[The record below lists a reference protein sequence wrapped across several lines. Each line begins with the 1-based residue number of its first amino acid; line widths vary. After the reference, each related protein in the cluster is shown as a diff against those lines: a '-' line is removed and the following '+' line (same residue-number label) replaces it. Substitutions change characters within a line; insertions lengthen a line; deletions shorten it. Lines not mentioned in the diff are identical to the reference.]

1 MYSIALCEDTPSDL
15 ESNEKMVRDIM
26 QRLDIPYKLK
36 CFTEPAGLL
45 QAIDAGS
52 LYHLLIL
59 DILFDGPE
67 GIGLA
72 VELRARKMESSII
85 FISSSQDF
93 AFDGY
98 DVHAVS
104 YLLKPPDPDKLERA
118 IQYAHHHG
126 PMSTGRVPLKHRE
139 GVRLTAYE
147 DIMYLQSDNHDVLV
161 RLMDGTELRCRG
173 KLQELRR
180 QLPANLFV
188 PCHKSI
194 CVNLHHIKRVRGDK
208 VVITGE
214 EELPIS
220 RGYREEFLK
229 TYFSF

>member
-15 ESNEKMVRDIM
+15 ESNEKMVRGIM
-26 QRLDIPYKLK
+26 QKLNLPYKME
-36 CFTEPAGLL
+36 CFTVPAELL
-45 QAIDAGS
+45 RAIDAGS

-67 GIGLA
+67 GIDLA

-93 AFDGY
+93 AFAGY

-104 YLLKPPDPDKLERA
+104 YLLKPPDPEKLELA

-126 PMSTGRVPLKHRE
+126 PMSMDRIPLKHRD
-139 GVRLTAYE
+139 GVRLTAFE

-173 KLQELRR
+173 KLKELRR

-194 CVNLHHIKRVRGDK
+194 CVNLHHIKQVHGHR

-220 RGYREEFLK
+220 RAYREEFLK
-229 TYFSF
+229 IYFSF